1 MSRDEIMIINKV
13 FIHNVKLLWFK
24 RQLLHHHTESVGGGH
39 LLQATG
45 GLGTQLGQL
54 SIFPPDIRSELLLF
68 LYMVQG
74 RASEVVA
81 EVFKASYLEMVVST
95 VLELN

>member
-1 MSRDEIMIINKV
+1 MWVVVISSKPLEALAHSWV
-13 FIHNVKLLWFK
+13 
-24 RQLLHHHTESVGGGH
+24 
-39 LLQATG
+39 
-45 GLGTQLGQL
+45 

-68 LYMVQG
+68 LYLVQG